1 MSVRTQLL
9 KGVLDGCVLSLI
21 EQESVY
27 GYILSQK
34 LQQAGLV
41 DISEGTIYPVL
52 LRLQKNGFIV
62 GEMRLSEAGPDR
74 KYYEITVD
82 GQRALQD
89 IREQWAAIYRPITSL
104 LGGKMDE

>member
-9 KGVLDGCVLSLI
+9 KGVLDGCILSLI
-21 EQESVY
+21 EKESVY
-27 GYILSQK
+27 GYVLSLK

-62 GEMRLSEAGPDR
+62 GEMRPSDTGPDR
-74 KYYEITVD
+74 KYYEITVE

-89 IREQWAAIYRPITSL
+89 IREQWAAIYQPITSL
-104 LGGKMDE
+104 LGGEMDE